1 MSVLPPVRK
10 DRVIARLP
18 QCFRKD
24 AALHTKEDFS
34 NKVKTACQEQRTG
47 TVGFKI
53 SKVIVVG
60 DLAVG
65 KTCLI
70 NRFCKDVFDKNYKA
84 TIGVDFEME
93 RFEVLGVPFSLQ
105 LWDTAGQERF
115 KCIAST
121 YYRGAQVVIIAFDL
135 NDIGSFSH
143 VRQWLEDSLK
153 ENDPTAVQLFLVGTK
168 KDLSVPARYSQ
179 MEQDALKLA
188 QEISAEY
195 WAVSSLTGGSG
206 ACWTLVEAD
215 WRDFNPKPPSVRHA
229 VGENV
234 NEFFFR
240 VASLAFETS
249 VLAELEKSGSRQIG
263 QVVSEYPSPQL
274 GRLRRAAALKP
285 CLPSVSGINSDSR
298 NLYTSSKKK
307 QSNCCQ

>member
-1 MSVLPPVRK
+1 MKSQHPGRSPQSSWRSLFKQNSSVPPFPLTQRSTSYK
-10 DRVIARLP
+10 HHARFPELCCDF
-18 QCFRKD
+18 CFSGQFLTNGGGLTFGSED
-24 AALHTKEDFS
+24 NAA
-34 NKVKTACQEQRTG
+34 
-47 TVGFKI
+47 
-53 SKVIVVG
+53 
-60 DLAVG
+60 
-65 KTCLI
+65 
-70 NRFCKDVFDKNYKA
+70 
-84 TIGVDFEME
+84 
-93 RFEVLGVPFSLQ
+93 SL
-105 LWDTAGQERF
+105 
-115 KCIAST
+115 
-121 YYRGAQVVIIAFDL
+121 
-135 NDIGSFSH
+135 
-143 VRQWLEDSLK
+143 RQ
-153 ENDPTAVQLFLVGTK
+153 
-168 KDLSVPARYSQ
+168 VPARYSQ

-274 GRLRRAAALKP
+274 GCLRRAAALKP